1 MTDQQVHNT
10 AFKTECIK
18 TLSAIFSEV
27 SEMMCNENG
36 KYTPFCKQLGTMFTR
51 FSTMDSNATDDERE
65 EIRRKTR
72 SDFITLIDT
81 VKKYGL
87 KAIYEAGEPRG

>member
-1 MTDQQVHNT
+1 MTDRQVQNI

-18 TLSAIFSEV
+18 VLNAIFSEA

-36 KYTPFCKQLGTMFTR
+36 KYTPFCKKLGTMFTR
-51 FSTMDSNATDDERE
+51 IGMMDINATDDERE

-81 VKKYGL
+81 VKEYGL

>member
-81 VKKYGL
+81 VKEYGL

>member
-1 MTDQQVHNT
+1 MTDQQVQNT

-18 TLSAIFSEV
+18 TLSAIFSEA

-81 VKKYGL
+81 VKEYGL

>member
-18 TLSAIFSEV
+18 TLSAIFSEA

-65 EIRRKTR
+65 EIRCKTR

-81 VKKYGL
+81 VKEYGL

>member
-1 MTDQQVHNT
+1 MTDQQVQNT

-51 FSTMDSNATDDERE
+51 FSTMDINATDDERE

-81 VKKYGL
+81 VKEYGL